1 MRNTIIK
8 AKKSKLFVYSKEIF
22 TPEEIGEVKAYG
34 SSSKPGFFNH
44 WISKLLGMIIFPAQF
59 IRNDPTIYENIS
71 DKNQQYYIRMN
82 DGEDTLLHT
91 YEWNGKKSEAS
102 SQKYII
108 LIGGN
113 AESGIDNNP
122 IALGILNSIQEIN
135 IISFDFPGVE
145 NSTGQTRDGQHMVEA
160 VKAEVYQLIDK
171 GVQPCNITLY
181 GFSLGGAIA
190 SITAAQLHKE
200 EKKVYVFNR
209 NSFANIAKT
218 FYAFEHHALLNFLE
232 CNRILSGILI
242 GILSILL
249 YKFCLP
255 TIAIL
260 IGIYCLPYILIRVSG
275 WILDASSSHKN
286 IPSSFKDQ
294 VGNPNDKIIYK
305 EASLLSSLPPNEQN
319 HRWFSSKDLEKDA
332 KISQHSAPLHNT
344 GTTHPRCIVLND
356 KDKSQFDVL
365 VDFLNSQNGIAH
377 HTM

>member
-1 MRNTIIK
+1 MQDTIIK

-22 TPEEIGEVKAYG
+22 TPEKIGEVKAHG

-44 WISKLLGMIIFPAQF
+44 WISKLLGMIIFPAQEMHTHSP
-59 IRNDPTIYENIS
+59 NNS
-71 DKNQQYYIRMN
+71 HQQYYIRMN

-102 SQKYII
+102 LQKYII

-113 AESGIDNNP
+113 GESGIKSQD
-122 IALGILNSIQEIN
+122 IALEILENIQEIN

-171 GVQPCNITLY
+171 GVQPYNITLY

-218 FYAFEHHALLNFLE
+218 FYAFEYHALLNFLE

-255 TIAIL
+255 TIALL

-275 WILDASSSHKN
+275 WILDASSSHSD

-294 VGNPNDKIIYK
+294 VGNPNDTIIYK
-305 EASLLSSLPPNEQN
+305 EASLLSSLPANEQN
-319 HRWFSSKDLEKDA
+319 HRWFSSKDLEKDT
-332 KISQHSAPLHNT
+332 KKYQHNALLN
-344 GTTHPRCIVLND
+344 RKDILND
-356 KDKSQFDVL
+356 EDKSQFDVL

-377 HTM
+377 RTM